1 MMKIKI
7 LIIVLSLWTV
17 GQVTAQSF
25 LDANKKKIYK
35 ELTNWSETYSGL
47 EHINT
52 IDKREF
58 YNILNKAGEVSAI
71 LVLSSVQGRFEN
83 FDIMTIIVSKKI
95 TLIRILKYR
104 SEYGSEVSNK
114 KWLSQFYN
122 KSDDTFI
129 FRKNIVSKSFASR
142 IKHNCNMAYI

>member
-1 MMKIKI
+1 M
-7 LIIVLSLWTV
+7 
-17 GQVTAQSF
+17 
-25 LDANKKKIYK
+25 
-35 ELTNWSETYSGL
+35 
-47 EHINT
+47 
-52 IDKREF
+52 
-58 YNILNKAGEVSAI
+58 SAI

-129 FRKNIVSKSFASR
+129 FRKNIDAISGATFSAQGMVNEENAILGALKEALIDSTFE
-142 IKHNCNMAYI
+142 